1 MMRIVVENV
10 LDAIKDDRRV
20 IVRRNCEGDAYRST
34 FAGLFGLR
42 LERPTLFS
50 PSNGVALSRVFH
62 RENSQCDDAVD

>member
-1 MMRIVVENV
+1 MQSRTIDASLSAAIVKAMR
-10 LDAIKDDRRV
+10 
-20 IVRRNCEGDAYRST
+20 YRST

-50 PSNGVALSRVFH
+50 PSNGVALSRVLH